1 MVKCG
6 GHGVQ
11 RGCAESAAT
20 GRCVWMRCE
29 CCELPSVFRFD
40 CFVRRRKGAG
50 GNVIAGKCDVFTG
63 EARAH
68 PIGARVCACTCV
80 RVTAL
85 FL

>member
-1 MVKCG
+1 
-6 GHGVQ
+6 
-11 RGCAESAAT
+11 
-20 GRCVWMRCE
+20 MRCE

-85 FL
+85 GFVSALAAHTHSLARVASWAVRRCS